1 MASDAPN
8 RNVERWLT
16 AKIESV
22 GRIGAF
28 CRDCGVPVL
37 GSLCISFDT
46 VERQSV
52 LRIGIM
58 QENDSGPHIIATI
71 PTANIP
77 MRRS

>member
-1 MASDAPN
+1 MRSAQ
-8 RNVERWLT
+8 T
-16 AKIESV
+16 AQFRVQGYFGI
-22 GRIGAF
+22 
-28 CRDCGVPVL
+28 L
-37 GSLCISFDT
+37 FDT